1 MSEGLQIREGM
12 RGVGEMKCKQC
23 KQPIV
28 NPRSTSQQVCSMS
41 CAIEYSK
48 IKAERKAANDAKQ
61 VKREYRAAKVK
72 AKTRSDWM
80 REAQA
85 AFNAFIRARDE
96 REPCISCGRHH
107 TGQYHAGHYLTVG
120 ARPELRFNEQN
131 VHKQCSAC
139 NNYLHGNLINYRIE
153 LIRRI
158 GIDEVEALEACHDP
172 MKYTIPQLQE
182 IKTLYKTKLKN
193 LIKNS

>member
-1 MSEGLQIREGM
+1 MREIIQKTLKPK
-12 RGVGEMKCKQC
+12 KCKVC
-23 KQPIV
+23 KVEFTPSRPMQTV
-28 NPRSTSQQVCSMS
+28 CGFDCGLAHARKLGVAKVKKAAQV
-41 CAIEYSK
+41 
-48 IKAERKAANDAKQ
+48 ERKAYREAKEKL
-61 VKREYRAAKVK
+61 KRRTDY
-72 AKTRSDWM
+72 M

-96 REPCISCGRHH
+96 KEACISCGRHH
-107 TGQYHAGHYLTVG
+107 LGQYHAGHYLTVG

-172 MKYTIPQLQE
+172 MKYTIAELQK

>member
-1 MSEGLQIREGM
+1 
-12 RGVGEMKCKQC
+12 MKCKNKNC
-23 KQPIV
+23 GKEIV
-28 NPRSTSQQVCSMS
+28 NPRSTTQQVCGLS

-61 VKREYRAAKVK
+61 VKREYREAKVK
-72 AKTRSDWM
+72 AKTRSDWL
-80 REAQA
+80 RETQA

-107 TGQYHAGHYLTVG
+107 LGQYHAGHYLTVG

-153 LIRRI
+153 LIKRI
-158 GIDEVEALEACHDP
+158 GIDEVEGLESCHDP
-172 MKYTIPQLQE
+172 MKYTIEDLQR
-182 IKTLYKTKLKN
+182 IKKHYKQKLKE
-193 LIKNS
+193 LKCQPA